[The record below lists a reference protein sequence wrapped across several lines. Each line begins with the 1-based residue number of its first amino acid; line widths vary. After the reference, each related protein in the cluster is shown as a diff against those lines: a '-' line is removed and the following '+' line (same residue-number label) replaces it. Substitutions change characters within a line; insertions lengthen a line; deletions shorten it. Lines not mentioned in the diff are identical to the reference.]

1 MEMAGIKLLETCPY
15 CGFADIPS
23 EEDEVFSCLNLDC
36 MRETC
41 RSVMISLGTPVS

>member
-1 MEMAGIKLLETCPY
+1 MEAAGVKLLETCPY

-23 EEDEVFSCLNLDC
+23 KEDEVFCCLNLDC

-41 RSVMISLGTPVS
+41 R